1 MTQKTQKVRPFPRTA
16 IGFQPEYLDFRK
28 GIRVG
33 NLEDNQRITR
43 ILKLA
48 LEARYGEPFVTER
61 FGRGVY
67 WQWIG
72 FLPRANKTAKPVS
85 SKVSFGCSKF
95 YLTVDTDE
103 RVFKCGFS
111 VERGMIRAPRDYPK
125 IALKPDWDW
134 HRLLKGL
141 TPSSPFIRE
150 VKRLVF
156 REGFQIEAG
165 GWEDREAITKSTFP
179 SVSKL
184 KKIMQEAPGDSWAGF
199 QLYYPMREKD
209 VRDSSGI
216 DLVESM
222 LAIFEE
228 VTPAMNLCMQ
238 VQIT

>member
-1 MTQKTQKVRPFPRTA
+1 M
-16 IGFQPEYLDFRK
+16 
-28 GIRVG
+28 
-33 NLEDNQRITR
+33 
-43 ILKLA
+43 
-48 LEARYGEPFVTER
+48 
-61 FGRGVY
+61 
-67 WQWIG
+67 
-72 FLPRANKTAKPVS
+72 
-85 SKVSFGCSKF
+85 
-95 YLTVDTDE
+95 
-103 RVFKCGFS
+103 
-111 VERGMIRAPRDYPK
+111 
-125 IALKPDWDW
+125 
-134 HRLLKGL
+134 
-141 TPSSPFIRE
+141 
-150 VKRLVF
+150 KRLVF